1 MCTDCRVTIDLIF
14 VLDSSSSI
22 GPTKYSR
29 VTSFVK
35 NFAERLN
42 ATRGNRI
49 GVITFSNQAEVTF
62 NLTRPANI
70 IDGNIPYR
78 PGETNTPD
86 ALCKLGSM
94 FEGARNNALH
104 IGVLLTDGRSTL
116 SDNQCNYT
124 SVSSAATAMKR
135 RYEESLVYVVG
146 VTSNIDRVELDE
158 IATRHEFVNYLE
170 SFNVSSL
177 DFARQG
183 ISYAICFS
191 GE

>member
-1 MCTDCRVTIDLIF
+1 MTTDLIF

-35 NFAERLN
+35 KFAKRLN

-49 GVITFSNQAEVTF
+49 GVITFSSQAEVTF
-62 NLTRPANI
+62 NLTRPADI
-70 IDGNIPYR
+70 IGGNMPYR

-86 ALCKLGSM
+86 ALCKLGLM

-104 IGVLLTDGRSTL
+104 IAVLLTDGRSTL

-135 RYEESLVYVVG
+135 KYNESLVYVIG
-146 VTSNIDRVELDE
+146 VTSKIDRVELEE

-170 SFNVSSL
+170 SFNVSNL
-177 DFARQG
+177 DLAQQE

-191 GE
+191 GK